1 MEELK
6 KLKNVF
12 EGIEVYNAG
21 IPKFPRNFTRDGII
35 SAILI
40 NDAKM
45 LKNQLRFCSLNQGSK
60 KNPITGEEP
69 GKIFHEYPGVIFE
82 KRENLSTEFNACDT
96 TALFIIGHKKYFELT
111 NDKTLLKEQKDNI
124 QKAAAYIEKHLQNGL
139 FTENPKFADAKKFAL
154 KVTYWKDS
162 VLINR
167 KGGEPKYPVV
177 FTLAHIQNMRA
188 MKYASELLKSKRLE
202 ENYTKM
208 KKALENLWDYK
219 KRSFYIAIDKTGP
232 IQGIS
237 SDILH
242 ALYYLEKN
250 EITKEKIN
258 EILRNAMILETK
270 IGYSTLDPN
279 LGDKIKNGYHSRTV
293 WPFEQAIIYEGAKK
307 FGLKKIMKISSR
319 ILEYLD
325 TNPEI
330 FKLENG
336 SFQKGG
342 CDPQLWTI
350 AAKKYF
356 KRQKINSQ
364 DI

>member
-1 MEELK
+1 MEELN

-12 EGIEVYNAG
+12 EGIEIYNAG
-21 IPKFPRNFTRDGII
+21 IPKFQRNFTRDGII
-35 SAILI
+35 SAILM

-45 LKNQLRFCSLNQGSK
+45 LKNQLRFCALKQGIKKDSK
-60 KNPITGEEP
+60 TGEEP

-82 KRENLSTEFNACDT
+82 KRENLSTHFNACDT
-96 TALFIIGHKKYFELT
+96 TALFIIGHKKYLELT
-111 NDKTLLKEQKDNI
+111 NDKTLFENQKENI
-124 QKAAAYIEKHLQNGL
+124 QKAAEYIKKHLRDGL
-139 FTENPKFADAKKFAL
+139 FIENPKFAGAKKFAL

-162 VLINR
+162 VVINR
-167 KGGEPKYPVV
+167 KEGEPNYPAV

-202 ENYTKM
+202 ENYIKM

-219 KRSFYIAIDKTGP
+219 LGIFYIAIDKTGP

-250 EITKEKIN
+250 EITEEKIN
-258 EILRNAMILETK
+258 EILKNAKILETK

-279 LGDKIKNGYHSRTV
+279 LGKNIENGYHSRTV

-307 FGLKKIMKISSR
+307 FGLKKIMEISSR
-319 ILEYLD
+319 ILRYLD
-325 TNPEI
+325 TDPEI

-336 SFQKGG
+336 NFQKGG

-350 AAKKYF
+350 AAKEYLK
-356 KRQKINSQ
+356 KQKINL
-364 DI
+364 